1 MDPIPQ
7 LLINLVL
14 RYEPNAIKK
23 NTFQYVKYFIHLMEG
38 HLSFISGKHGL
49 MILDKDGNLFP
60 YLKFIKFLQL
70 DLKEMF
76 DTFRNN
82 KNPQISSSQWNEYY
96 NKLYDK
102 ASSVIPAN
110 EQHGSVKE
118 LMDSG
123 VVVHVVCPH
132 CGARSRAG
140 PSVVFLCTRCDRLMR
155 VNSKGMP
162 HAVKSLIKSSI
173 QKQKDIIIDE
183 CIQEIKNHPNTTW
196 EIQLYTYGVPAFK
209 DNWNIIGW
217 VFNRT
222 NGVISSQNPSELYS
236 KVHKNFQWMA
246 DEKITEEVK
255 EIESKY
261 KQKINQMKSSM
272 EEKDF
277 HPDKVY
283 YIIPYMEYI
292 LFNGE
297 SEMDN
302 TFSQGT
308 HKNGY
313 VRKIK
318 GGLEGEFNYKFNKLE
333 SIDKFLKEIEMYLK

>member
-7 LLINLVL
+7 LLINLAL

-23 NTFQYVKYFIHLMEG
+23 NTFQYVKYFIHLMDG
-38 HLSFISGKHGL
+38 HLSFRLGKHGL

-82 KNPQISSSQWNEYY
+82 KNPQISSSQWNESYQ
-96 NKLYDK
+96 KLYDK
-102 ASSVIPAN
+102 ANPVPPP
-110 EQHGSVKE
+110 EH
-118 LMDSG
+118 
-123 VVVHVVCPH
+123 
-132 CGARSRAG
+132 RY
-140 PSVVFLCTRCDRLMR
+140 TR
-155 VNSKGMP
+155 K
-162 HAVKSLIKSSI
+162 IE
-173 QKQKDIIIDE
+173 QKQIDIIIDE
-183 CIQEIKNHPNTTW
+183 CIQEIKRHPNITSRNDSNQFNIDNIFPPYWNTTAW
-196 EIQLYTYGVPAFK
+196 VVHKSDGVHNSCYK
-209 DNWNIIGW
+209 K
-217 VFNRT
+217 T
-222 NGVISSQNPSELYS
+222 ELYS
-236 KVHKNFQWMA
+236 ESAGYNHFQWRVTA
-246 DEKITEEVK
+246 PTEDKSFEKITEEVK

-272 EEKDF
+272 KDEEFRRKKF
-277 HPDKVY
+277 NS
-283 YIIPYMEYI
+283 IISYMKGV
-292 LFNGE
+292 LFNSE

-318 GGLEGEFNYKFNKLE
+318 GGLEGEFNYKFNNLE
-333 SIDKFLKEIEMYLK
+333 NIRKFLKEIEMYLK